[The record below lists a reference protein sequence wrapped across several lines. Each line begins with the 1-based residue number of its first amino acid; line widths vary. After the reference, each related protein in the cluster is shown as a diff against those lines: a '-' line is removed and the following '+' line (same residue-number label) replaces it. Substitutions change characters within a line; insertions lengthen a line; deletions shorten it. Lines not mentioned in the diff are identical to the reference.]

1 MKALVVVISGFL
13 LSTTAF
19 AQSTGATMESGR
31 SGVSHGQTEGPQSTN
46 TVDDGQA
53 ENRRVC
59 RRIEAGSGSRTAARR
74 VCMTVREWAE
84 YSRRD

>member
-1 MKALVVVISGFL
+1 MRAFVVVISGLL
-13 LSTTAF
+13 LSTNAF
-19 AQSTGATMESGR
+19 AQTTGATMTTGR
-31 SGVSHGQTEGPQSTN
+31 SGVSHGQTDVPQSTN

-84 YSRRD
+84 QSRRD